1 MTGLIKADLTDII
14 KKKRFMI
21 LMALAFLGALIM
33 TIVVKVK
40 LWNDQTF
47 FFGMERYI
55 FYGFNLAI
63 GIILLISVYHRKFI
77 RYSIQMVEERGQ
89 KRFCGVLSRFLSGI
103 LILMAGYVL
112 MTLFM
117 LLLGVIFGAG
127 CSSEEISAL
136 ILRMSLDCLAA
147 MASYSLALFFLYLIP
162 FPFVPVLIYG
172 ALMFIAPYILRIPNV
187 YPSGLYRMA
196 GLLTPKVGANVA
208 YTRIRLSGPFFEFIA
223 TVLIYLLVS
232 LLLSILVFHFK
243 KRKAAAAG

>member
-77 RYSIQMVEERGQ
+77 RYSIQMVEEREQ

-117 LLLGVIFGAG
+117 LLLDPARAWQEMGVCGRGMAVRAGMGRGTDPSDESGLSGSHGELLDGSVLSVSDPVSFCTGAD
-127 CSSEEISAL
+127 
-136 ILRMSLDCLAA
+136 LRGTDVYCA
-147 MASYSLALFFLYLIP
+147 LYLTDPECIP
-162 FPFVPVLIYG
+162 QWIIPYGRSSYAEGRSKCCLYPDPIIRSVL
-172 ALMFIAPYILRIPNV
+172 
-187 YPSGLYRMA
+187 
-196 GLLTPKVGANVA
+196 
-208 YTRIRLSGPFFEFIA
+208 
-223 TVLIYLLVS
+223 
-232 LLLSILVFHFK
+232 
-243 KRKAAAAG
+243 